1 MKRGSRA
8 AAAGL
13 VVLVASALG
22 AQAPDASAAARTTT
36 ADAAVLQRIWRL
48 GMDSSRAERLAQAL
62 MDSVGPRLT
71 GTVGMRRA
79 SDWAIAR
86 YREWG
91 VAARTERYG
100 TWRGWRRG
108 AAHLDLVAPRVR
120 SLEATLLGW
129 SPGTGGKP
137 VQGPVA
143 VFPELADSAAF
154 DAWLPRVRGRF
165 VMTSFP
171 HPTCRPNESWQRNAS
186 SPEAFDRMRRER
198 DSAQAAFT
206 EQRIGRTRLPI
217 PALLA
222 RLERAGALGTLTS
235 SWPGAWGTTR
245 VFTARTTRVPSYVLS
260 CEDYGLVWRLAERG
274 QGPVLRATA
283 DAELLG
289 DVPAYNTLA
298 EVRGAELPD
307 EYVVLSAHFD
317 SYDGASGATDNGTGT
332 IMMMEAMRILR
343 LAYPRPRRTILA
355 AHWAGEEE
363 GLNGSQ
369 AFVAD
374 HPEVVR
380 GIQALFNQDNGTGRT
395 VGISMQGFSGAGAT
409 FRRWLAAMPA
419 ELSTPIRLGDP
430 DLPGSG
436 GTDASSFVCA
446 GVPAFELGGVRWD
459 YNPYTWHTN
468 RDTYD
473 KVVID
478 DLKANATLVAMLAY
492 LAAEDARF
500 PRDRVDLTGV
510 RNQRGEPFT
519 WPECGRAARSW
530 GESSMSK

>member
-1 MKRGSRA
+1 VGIALALSA
-8 AAAGL
+8 AA
-13 VVLVASALG
+13 VVR
-22 AQAPDASAAARTTT
+22 AQAPANAPDST
-36 ADAAVLQRIWRL
+36 VLQRIWRI
-48 GMDSSRAERLAQAL
+48 GMDSSRAEQLAQTL

-71 GTVGMRRA
+71 GTPDIRRA
-79 SDWAIAR
+79 SDWAIAT
-86 YREWG
+86 YRSWG
-91 VAARTERYG
+91 VSARTERYG
-100 TWRGWRRG
+100 TWLGWRRG
-108 AAHLDLVAPRVR
+108 LAHLDLVAPRVR
-120 SLEATLLGW
+120 SLEAQLLGW

-137 VQGPVA
+137 VDGPVI

-154 DAWLPRVRGRF
+154 DRWLPSVRGRF

-171 HPTCRPNESWQRNAS
+171 HPTCRPDESWARSAT
-186 SPEAFDRMRRER
+186 PETLDRMQRQR
-198 DSAQAAFT
+198 DSAQRAFST
-206 EQRIGRTRLPI
+206 NRIARAKLDI
-217 PALLA
+217 PVLLR
-222 RLERAGALGTLTS
+222 RLEQAGALGTLTQ
-235 SWPGAWGTTR
+235 SWTGGWGTWR
-245 VFTARTTRVPSYVLS
+245 VFTARTTRIPSYALS

-274 QGPVLRATA
+274 QGAVLRATA
-283 DAELLG
+283 DAQLLG
-289 DVPAYNTLA
+289 DVPAFNILA

-332 IMMMEAMRILR
+332 VTMMEAMRILR
-343 LAYPRPRRTILA
+343 LAYPRPRRTILV

-380 GIQALFNQDNGTGRT
+380 NIQVLFNQDNGTGRT
-395 VGISMQGFSGAGAT
+395 VGISMQGFAGGGAV
-409 FRRWLAAMPA
+409 FRRWFARVPA
-419 ELSTPIRLGDP
+419 ELASPIRLGDP
-430 DLPGSG
+430 DTPGSG

-478 DLKANATLVAMLAY
+478 DLKSNATLVAMLAY

-500 PRDRVDLTGV
+500 PRDRIDLAAV
-510 RNQRGEPFT
+510 RPPGGQRLT
-519 WPECGRAARSW
+519 WPECDKAARTFR
-530 GESSMSK
+530 ESGFMK